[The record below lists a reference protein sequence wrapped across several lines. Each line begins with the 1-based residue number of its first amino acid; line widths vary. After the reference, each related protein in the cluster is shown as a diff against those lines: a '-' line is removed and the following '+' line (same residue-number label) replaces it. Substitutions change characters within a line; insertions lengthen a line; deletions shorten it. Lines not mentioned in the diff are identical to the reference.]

1 MESEYL
7 DSSMSPEMG
16 DGHSPDMD
24 HEMDY
29 PEEHEPHTAHPV
41 AFSWSPAI
49 PQPLNQLISVP
60 ADLENVHI
68 FHLGTNYL
76 FLELPVI
83 IFFCMQGIDLNGTKG
98 LLCVELTHVT
108 VSP

>member
-1 MESEYL
+1 MEREYL
-7 DSSMSPEMG
+7 ESSMSPEMG
-16 DGHSPDMD
+16 DEHSPDID
-24 HEMDY
+24 HDADY
-29 PEEHEPHTAHPV
+29 PEEPEPHAARPI

-76 FLELPVI
+76 FLALPVI
-83 IFFCMQGIDLNGTKG
+83 FLYAGDRPQRY
-98 LLCVELTHVT
+98 
-108 VSP
+108 

>member
-1 MESEYL
+1 MALLCVHRQHAGLKGQQMESEYL

-41 AFSWSPAI
+41 AFS
-49 PQPLNQLISVP
+49 
-60 ADLENVHI
+60 
-68 FHLGTNYL
+68 
-76 FLELPVI
+76 
-83 IFFCMQGIDLNGTKG
+83 
-98 LLCVELTHVT
+98 
-108 VSP
+108 